1 MQYNNNPYSALPVQP
16 TTQSMYGQQQQP
28 PQYQYMQ
35 PQYMQ
40 PQYMQMQQPQN
51 MSMQPQPQNMQTRQE
66 TLTDGGFV
74 VVPNEDE
81 VRKYL
86 VAPGNLVTFRIEN
99 KPIVIEKSMGRSQF
113 ASPTYKK
120 YKLSEVN
127 MDDNSP
133 IDSPVTKEDSAID
146 YSANFNELK
155 DTLNDVKSQMD
166 SLKNMIRNLKPKFD
180 NGKKDGDK
188 S

>member
-40 PQYMQMQQPQN
+40 PQFMQNQIPMQPQSQPQN
-51 MSMQPQPQNMQTRQE
+51 IQPRQE
-66 TLTDGGFV
+66 AFTDGGFV

-146 YSANFNELK
+146 YSANFDELK

-166 SLKNMIRNLKPKFD
+166 SIKNMLRNFKPKFD
-180 NGKKDGDK
+180 NSKKDGDK

>member
-16 TTQSMYGQQQQP
+16 TTQTMYGQQQQP

-51 MSMQPQPQNMQTRQE
+51 MGMQPQQTRQE

-133 IDSPVTKEDSAID
+133 IDPPATKEESAID
-146 YSANFNELK
+146 YSANFDELK

-166 SLKNMIRNLKPKFD
+166 SLKNMIRNLKP
-180 NGKKDGDK
+180 NKKEGERT
-188 S
+188 